1 MGISDTALHIGEHV
15 HGHVETTPDVTTV
28 EIHIGYWHMPIP
40 QTGVGHFAGSGKIP
54 FYAFFFK
61 GNYTMRV
68 IARTPN
74 GRETERDLPI
84 SLH

>member
-1 MGISDTALHIGEHV
+1 MGISDTTLHIGEHV
-15 HGHVETTPDVTTV
+15 HGHVETTPDVTIV

-68 IARTPN
+68 IARTPA